1 MANVPLAELMGYST
15 ILRTISSGTA
25 TFTMEFNVYQVMGA
39 SDEDN
44 AIKSVR
50 GF

>member
-1 MANVPLAELMGYST
+1 MVNVPLAELLGYST
-15 ILRTISSGTA
+15 VLRTITGGTA
-25 TFTMEFNVYQVMGA
+25 TFTMEFAEYRIMTASEENV
-39 SDEDN
+39 